1 MASDSIYLM
10 SEQGLVEMKNEPYES
25 EDLLQEL
32 LGTYPDLL
40 AGGQMNAGE
49 PRRWLLVRRE
59 LGISGGE
66 GEASRWSLDHLFID
80 QDAVPTLVE
89 VKRSSDTR
97 LRREVVG
104 QMLDYA
110 ANGVKYWPPD
120 GLKAEFEARCEAD
133 DLDPAALLAEHL
145 AGGDEDAFWSTVGE
159 NLKTGK
165 LRMVFV
171 ADVIPG
177 ELQRIIEFLN
187 EQTIRSEVFGVEVR
201 QYVGRGQQ
209 TLVPRVVGQT
219 IMAQQTKGASPKK
232 NYRELLDRALPETRR
247 TEQLMRA
254 WAHERRLVV
263 RQSAAAL
270 QFLTPE
276 GIGVCQFF
284 PGWDSV
290 EIPVQEARTEENQD
304 AVNAFFQQLRT
315 VSTRRKPAPKYPNL
329 LCVDVV
335 DSWDTT
341 AQKLLG
347 DWLHLITVAA
357 RPGRPPFGY
366 G

>member
-1 MASDSIYLM
+1 MSD
-10 SEQGLVEMKNEPYES
+10 QGLVEMKNEPYES

-32 LGTYPDLL
+32 LAKYPDLL

-59 LGISGGE
+59 LGVPGGE

-80 QDAVPTLVE
+80 QDGIPTLVE

-110 ANGVKYWPPD
+110 ANGAKYWPPD
-120 GLKAEFEARCEAD
+120 GLKSEFEARCAAD
-133 DLDPAALLAEHL
+133 GLDASALLAEHL
-145 AGGDEDAFWSTVGE
+145 AGDDQDTFWSAVGE
-159 NLKTGK
+159 NIKTGR
-165 LRMVFV
+165 LRMVFL
-171 ADVIPG
+171 ADVIPS

-187 EQTIRSEVFGVEVR
+187 EQTLRTEVFGVEVR
-201 QYVGRGQQ
+201 QYVGQGQQ

-219 IMAQQTKGASPKK
+219 IVAQQTKVSPPKK
-232 NYRELLDRALPETRR
+232 TYSQLLQAALPETRT
-247 TEQLMRA
+247 TEQLLRG
-254 WAHERRLVV
+254 WAEQHGLAM

-276 GIGVCQFF
+276 GVGVCQLF

-290 EIPVQEARTEENQD
+290 ELPVQEARSEDNHDTVD
-304 AVNAFFQQLRT
+304 AFFEQLRS
-315 VSTRRKPAPKYPNL
+315 VSVRRKPALKYPNV

-335 DSWDTT
+335 HAWEISARQLFD
-341 AQKLLG
+341 
-347 DWLHLITVAA
+347 DWLVLITAVAQ
-357 RPGRPPFGY
+357 PGRPPFGY
-366 G
+366 S